1 MLSVALHIAHISMS
15 IFLIWKVFLILMLP
29 QLINLVK
36 NVGCQFTFGIFTK
49 WDECI
54 RKAREEGQQS
64 IRNVVKTAN
73 DYMKE
78 FCEVLQGR
86 GKAYFVNVKNF
97 ENIDVSTKSMHAVS
111 CLNFKFK
118 CNAITS
124 VRKFEHG
131 EARHTYQNFETF
143 LPLLTFF
150 FFYSFLNFPYLH
162 HKLVT
167 K

>member
-36 NVGCQFTFGIFTK
+36 NVGCQFTFGVFTK

-97 ENIDVSTKSMHAVS
+97 ENHDVSTKSMHAVS
-111 CLNFKFK
+111 CLNFRFK

-143 LPLLTFF
+143 LPLMTFF
-150 FFYSFLNFPYLH
+150 FFTLFWIFLICTTSL
-162 HKLVT
+162 
-167 K
+167 

>member
-1 MLSVALHIAHISMS
+1 
-15 IFLIWKVFLILMLP
+15 MLP

-36 NVGCQFTFGIFTK
+36 NVGCQFTFGVFTK

-97 ENIDVSTKSMHAVS
+97 ENHDVSTKSMHAVS

-118 CNAITS
+118 FNAITS

-131 EARHTYQNFETF
+131 EARHLSKLRNILTSVDILFF
-143 LPLLTFF
+143 LFF
-150 FFYSFLNFPYLH
+150 SEFSLFAPQVGNKIATNRKRNTSKNAYVLQCQR
-162 HKLVT
+162 
-167 K
+167 

>member
-1 MLSVALHIAHISMS
+1 
-15 IFLIWKVFLILMLP
+15 MLP

-36 NVGCQFTFGIFTK
+36 NVGCQFTFGVFTK

-78 FCEVLQGR
+78 FCEVLQGK

-97 ENIDVSTKSMHAVS
+97 ENHDVSTKSMHAVS

-118 CNAITS
+118 FNAITS

-131 EARHTYQNFETF
+131 EARHLSKLRNI
-143 LPLLTFF
+143 LTSVDIL

>member
-1 MLSVALHIAHISMS
+1 M
-15 IFLIWKVFLILMLP
+15 
-29 QLINLVK
+29 VK

-78 FCEVLQGR
+78 FCEVLQGK

-97 ENIDVSTKSMHAVS
+97 ENHDVSTKSMHADS

-118 CNAITS
+118 CNAIIS
-124 VRKFEHG
+124 ARKFEHG

-143 LPLLTFF
+143 LPLMTFF
-150 FFYSFLNFPYLH
+150 CSFFSEFSLFALQVGNKIATNRKRNTSKNAYVLQCRR
-162 HKLVT
+162 
-167 K
+167 